1 MPITH
6 AADASIAPITVL
18 LADDDADFRR
28 VYRRLFDASDGFRV
42 LDEAGTVGEAIRKI
56 TALHPDVSLVDVQMP
71 GGSGLDV
78 LRGITDSGTR
88 TIMLTAF
95 DLDEYVAGALEWG
108 ASGFLLKN
116 ASSSDVL
123 SAVRAVH
130 AGHASLAPEIT
141 ARLMSQFAQPSQPR
155 HPFADVRL
163 SARELQIT
171 RLVAQGR
178 SNQQIAD
185 ELFLSLPTV
194 RTLSAPVVHEAG
206 RERSYAA
213 GCARVS
219 GWAAARAPLNPSSFS
234 ASSVY
239 FRTTRRTVRR
249 WDGCTN
255 DRTNAWKEVTAHD
268 RDRRRDQE
276 VQGQDRC
283 RSGQLH
289 REAGQGDRVPGTERG
304 GKVNNTA
311 RPAGPRPADVRYGA
325 DRRQAVHQIDAATAC
340 CRSNARRRVCGSGAS
355 WHRSSALD
363 SAVQPHPDEAHR

>member
-1 MPITH
+1 VTVPITH

-194 RTLSAPVVHEAG
+194 RTYL
-206 RERSYAA
+206 RRLFMKLD
-213 GCARVS
+213 VS
-219 GWAAARAPLNPSSFS
+219 
-234 ASSVY
+234 
-239 FRTTRRTVRR
+239 
-249 WDGCTN
+249 
-255 DRTNAWKEVTAHD
+255 DRT
-268 RDRRRDQE
+268 
-276 VQGQDRC
+276 
-283 RSGQLH
+283 QLAVLAYQ
-289 REAGQGDRVPGTERG
+289 AGLLHE
-304 GKVNNTA
+304 
-311 RPAGPRPADVRYGA
+311 
-325 DRRQAVHQIDAATAC
+325 
-340 CRSNARRRVCGSGAS
+340 
-355 WHRSSALD
+355 
-363 SAVQPHPDEAHR
+363 PH

>member
-1 MPITH
+1 MTVPITH
-6 AADASIAPITVL
+6 AADASIAP
-18 LADDDADFRR
+18 
-28 VYRRLFDASDGFRV
+28 
-42 LDEAGTVGEAIRKI
+42 I

-171 RLVAQGR
+171 RR
-178 SNQQIAD
+178 S
-185 ELFLSLPTV
+185 PTSSSSRCPLCV
-194 RTLSAPVVHEAG
+194 PIC
-206 RERSYAA
+206 A
-213 GCARVS
+213 GCS
-219 GWAAARAPLNPSSFS
+219 
-234 ASSVY
+234 
-239 FRTTRRTVRR
+239 
-249 WDGCTN
+249 
-255 DRTNAWKEVTAHD
+255 
-268 RDRRRDQE
+268 
-276 VQGQDRC
+276 
-283 RSGQLH
+283 
-289 REAGQGDRVPGTERG
+289 
-304 GKVNNTA
+304 
-311 RPAGPRPADVRYGA
+311 
-325 DRRQAVHQIDAATAC
+325 
-340 CRSNARRRVCGSGAS
+340 
-355 WHRSSALD
+355 
-363 SAVQPHPDEAHR
+363 